1 LTQDEFL
8 VFQNGFA
15 LFFPQLKL
23 MLINRLELMSMKV
36 WAPFHSS
43 FGVIIVSLKEVHV
56 RPVRLFEEKRYQELM
71 EEQHYLGNSG
81 RG

>member
-1 LTQDEFL
+1 M
-8 VFQNGFA
+8 VFPIFS
-15 LFFPQLKL
+15 PIE
-23 MLINRLELMSMKV
+23 INADQPSELMSMKV
-36 WAPFHSS
+36 SGTFILIWSNYCEPKGS
-43 FGVIIVSLKEVHV
+43 HV